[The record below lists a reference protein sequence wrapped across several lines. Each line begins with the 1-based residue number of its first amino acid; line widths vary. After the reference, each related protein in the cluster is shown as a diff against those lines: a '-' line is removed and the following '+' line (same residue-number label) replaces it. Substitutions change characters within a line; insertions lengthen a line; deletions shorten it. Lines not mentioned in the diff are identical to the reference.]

1 MDKPTFSDIMK
12 FLNNIFIPV
21 FIPFAF
27 WFIKE
32 YIPKQIE
39 LGIQEKLQSRKSE
52 FTKLEYNF
60 QLYTQ
65 KQHKIFLEFHQLY
78 CEAKGRIMYLTGVQ
92 SLPNFQTYTLKDL
105 EIWFDQQK
113 LVFLETDKKSIL
125 TLFETNESASIN
137 KLHTLIDKMNE
148 RLAQNSLINA
158 HNFALENVL
167 YIPDDIFDLS
177 QILFEDLNKY
187 RVYYGEREHKQ
198 NIPNIHE
205 HIQQQHQI
213 RDNIQNN
220 FAEITKK
227 IKIHMKKGSLV

>member
-125 TLFETNESASIN
+125 TLFETNKSASIN

-148 RLAQNSLINA
+148 RLAQNSLIPTTSLWKMYCIFQMIFLTCLKFYLRISINIVYIM
-158 HNFALENVL
+158 ENVS
-167 YIPDDIFDLS
+167 INKIF
-177 QILFEDLNKY
+177 QTFM
-187 RVYYGEREHKQ
+187 
-198 NIPNIHE
+198 NIYNSNI
-205 HIQQQHQI
+205 
-213 RDNIQNN
+213 
-220 FAEITKK
+220 K
-227 IKIHMKKGSLV
+227 